1 MVYLS
6 AITIKDYKM
15 LSFFRGETITILR
28 KTFINVFDDWGLPKT
43 NVEEIEIN
51 AVVAFRNSS
60 LVEDIEAN
68 AFDTEMK
75 LIFSEG
81 TTIYPEDIFI
91 VRDTLWVKDGE
102 SLQPQ
107 NIFKRKLMEPPV
119 VVNIKQFKGNVGQ
132 LENTQEGYIKE
143 NEGS

>member
-1 MVYLS
+1 
-6 AITIKDYKM
+6 M